1 MMHVMPLIIFGVL
14 LNTTGQIL
22 LKEGMTR
29 IGEFA
34 FSLHN
39 VLPIGV
45 QVMTSPFIIAGL
57 ACYGFSLMTWLLVL
71 SRLDVSY
78 AYPMVSLGY
87 IVTVFSAYFLL
98 HETITPNRI
107 IGTMIIMMGVF
118 VLSRA

>member
-22 LKEGMTR
+22 LKEGMIR

-98 HETITPNRI
+98 HEAITPNRI

>member
-1 MMHVMPLIIFGVL
+1 MMQVMPLIIIGVL

-22 LKEGMTR
+22 LKEGMIR
-29 IGEFA
+29 VGEFA
-34 FSLHN
+34 FSLTN
-39 VLPIGV
+39 VLPIGG
-45 QVMTSPFIIAGL
+45 QVLTNPFVIGGL

-87 IVTVFSAYFLL
+87 LATVLSAYFIL
-98 HETITPNRI
+98 HEAVTPNRI
-107 IGTMIIMMGVF
+107 IGTLIIMMGVF